1 MPSIADLYSTIDSY
15 KRRAADV
22 LSDPQN
28 SLMQMLGYA
37 NDRARNYNESLAQ
50 ASKERGYGPK
60 TQELAQTMAEA
71 YNPVGMTT
79 WHGSPHTFNKFDL
92 SKIGTGE
99 GSQAYGHGLY
109 VAQNPNVAKEYQKIV
124 QGPESAAQEY
134 LKQYKTR
141 KEAISAL
148 EYGITPNL
156 TPEAKKFSEDAIN
169 ILKSGKEL
177 KGNLYKVDLP
187 DEHIEKMLDWDKPL
201 SQQPKNVQK
210 AFNSIIKDS
219 SLLDE
224 DTLKGLKSNPDPTG
238 KSFYNQLSMSDKI
251 GHPSE
256 ASNILNKLDVPGI
269 KYLDE
274 QSRNQAV
281 QPYYQII
288 RKSDNAVYNQM
299 QNLYN
304 AKEFVKKAKEQG
316 VDFEI
321 SNPIDKRTRNFVIF
335 DPNIAKIEERNS
347 IPIPQDPHA
356 PNYLED
362 VHNALAQKP
371 IDVTDVH
378 APNYLEDIHNQLA
391 NQQ

>member
-37 NDRARNYNESLAQ
+37 NDRSREYNENLAQ
-50 ASKERGYGPK
+50 SLGVERAKLRGQQP
-60 TQELAQTMAEA
+60 TLADLNADKYITEEMV
-71 YNPVGMTT
+71 NSVIGGMTT

-99 GSQAYGHGLY
+99 GAQSYGHGLY
-109 VAQNPNVAKEYQKIV
+109 FAESPEVAKTYQPRDRKFENLLMQKYSQAEKAGDYASMQIYEDFLTHKSPNEIRNTLPELGFQGKDLVNAQKALDFATNQYQK
-124 QGPESAAQEY
+124 QTA
-134 LKQYKTR
+134 
-141 KEAISAL
+141 
-148 EYGITPNL
+148 
-156 TPEAKKFSEDAIN
+156 
-169 ILKSGKEL
+169 
-177 KGNLYKVDLP
+177 GNLYKVDIP
-187 DEHIEKMLDWDKPL
+187 DEHIEKMLDWDRPL

-238 KSFYNQLSMSDKI
+238 QSFYSQLSMSDKI

-274 QSRNQAV
+274 QSRGAG
-281 QPYYQII
+281 
-288 RKSDNAVYNQM
+288 
-299 QNLYN
+299 
-304 AKEFVKKAKEQG
+304 EG
-316 VDFEI
+316 
-321 SNPIDKRTRNFVIF
+321 TRNFVIF

>member
-1 MPSIADLYSTIDSY
+1 MPSLADLYSTIDSY

-60 TQELAQTMAEA
+60 TQELAQAMAEA

-124 QGPESAAQEY
+124 QGPESAAQQY
-134 LKQYKTR
+134 LKEYKTR

-201 SQQPKNVQK
+201 SQQSKNVQK

-274 QSRNQAV
+274 QSRGAG
-281 QPYYQII
+281 
-288 RKSDNAVYNQM
+288 
-299 QNLYN
+299 
-304 AKEFVKKAKEQG
+304 EG
-316 VDFEI
+316 
-321 SNPIDKRTRNFVIF
+321 TRNFVIF

>member
-1 MPSIADLYSTIDSY
+1 
-15 KRRAADV
+15 
-22 LSDPQN
+22 
-28 SLMQMLGYA
+28 MQMLGYA
-37 NDRARNYNESLAQ
+37 NDRARQYNESLAQ

-60 TQELAQTMAEA
+60 TQELAQAMAES

-79 WHGSPHTFNKFDL
+79 WHGSPHTFNKFDM

-99 GSQAYGHGLY
+99 GAQAYGHGLY
-109 VAQNPNVAKEYQKIV
+109 LAENPKVAKEYRAVLSGNHSYDKFNPTVNGEIV
-124 QGPESAAQEY
+124 D
-134 LKQYKTR
+134 
-141 KEAISAL
+141 
-148 EYGITPNL
+148 TPVVKSIINKGGD
-156 TPEAKKFSEDAIN
+156 PKKFIEDMQPK
-169 ILKSGKEL
+169 LKKLQEKLFSSSKEEVLPGLSDYDMVKMDLNRHQKMIDEANSYIGKTIKNEPL
-177 KGNLYKVDLP
+177 GNLYKVDLP
-187 DEHIEKMLDWDKPL
+187 DEHIAKMLDWDKPL

-238 KSFYNQLSMSDKI
+238 KSFYTQLSMSDKI

-274 QSRNQAV
+274 QSRGAG
-281 QPYYQII
+281 
-288 RKSDNAVYNQM
+288 
-299 QNLYN
+299 
-304 AKEFVKKAKEQG
+304 EG
-316 VDFEI
+316 
-321 SNPIDKRTRNFVIF
+321 TRNFVIF
-335 DPNIAKIEERNS
+335 DPNLAKIEERNS
-347 IPIPQDPHA
+347 VPIPQDPHA

-371 IDVTDVH
+371 MQSTDVH

>member
-60 TQELAQTMAEA
+60 TQELAQAMAEA

-99 GSQAYGHGLY
+99 GAQAYGHGIY
-109 VAQNPNVAKEYQKIV
+109 VAENPKVADQYRKDLSAIVNYDQNTKKYQVLDQSRKVLGEYDDMLKA
-124 QGPESAAQEY
+124 GQEAD
-134 LKQYKTR
+134 K
-141 KEAISAL
+141 A
-148 EYGITPNL
+148 
-156 TPEAKKFSEDAIN
+156 
-169 ILKSGKEL
+169 
-177 KGNLYKVDLP
+177 GNLYKVDLP
-187 DEHIEKMLDWDKPL
+187 DEHIEKMLDWDK
-201 SQQPKNVQK
+201 SWKQQPKNVQDAINIDNLLKYYK
-210 AFNSIIKDS
+210 AEDLPTSQVFYHANQNMSPKDFAKF
-219 SLLDE
+219 L
-224 DTLKGLKSNPDPTG
+224 
-238 KSFYNQLSMSDKI
+238 SDK
-251 GHPSE
+251 G
-256 ASNILNKLDVPGI
+256 VPGI

-274 QSRNQAV
+274 QSRATG
-281 QPYYQII
+281 
-288 RKSDNAVYNQM
+288 
-299 QNLYN
+299 
-304 AKEFVKKAKEQG
+304 EG
-316 VDFEI
+316 
-321 SNPIDKRTRNFVIF
+321 TRNFVIF

>member
-1 MPSIADLYSTIDSY
+1 MPSLADLYSTIDSY

-60 TQELAQTMAEA
+60 TQELAQAMAEA
-71 YNPVGMTT
+71 YNPVGITT

-99 GSQAYGHGLY
+99 GAQSYGHGLY
-109 VAQNPNVAKEYQKIV
+109 FAESPEVAKTYQPRDRKFENLLMQKYSQAEKAGDYASMQIYEDFLTHKSPNEIRNTLPELGFQGKDLVNAQKALDFATNQYQK
-124 QGPESAAQEY
+124 QTA
-134 LKQYKTR
+134 
-141 KEAISAL
+141 
-148 EYGITPNL
+148 
-156 TPEAKKFSEDAIN
+156 
-169 ILKSGKEL
+169 
-177 KGNLYKVDLP
+177 GNLYKVDIP

-238 KSFYNQLSMSDKI
+238 QSFYSQLSMSDKI

-274 QSRNQAV
+274 QSRG
-281 QPYYQII
+281 
-288 RKSDNAVYNQM
+288 SG
-299 QNLYN
+299 
-304 AKEFVKKAKEQG
+304 KE
-316 VDFEI
+316 
-321 SNPIDKRTRNFVIF
+321 TRNIVIF

-378 APNYLEDIHNQLA
+378 SPNYLEDLHNQLA

>member
-60 TQELAQTMAEA
+60 TQELAQAMAEA

-124 QGPESAAQEY
+124 QGPESTAQQY
-134 LKQYKTR
+134 LKEYKTR

-177 KGNLYKVDLP
+177 KGNLYKVDIP

-201 SQQPKNVQK
+201 SQQPKNVQEALK
-210 AFNSIIKDS
+210 GIENKLPTIPDFDLKKWMDTDPLASTFHNVINRDLKVEQPEIS
-219 SLLDE
+219 SLLANR
-224 DTLKGLKSNPDPTG
+224 G
-238 KSFYNQLSMSDKI
+238 I
-251 GHPSE
+251 
-256 ASNILNKLDVPGI
+256 PGI

-274 QSRNQAV
+274 QSRGA
-281 QPYYQII
+281 
-288 RKSDNAVYNQM
+288 R
-299 QNLYN
+299 
-304 AKEFVKKAKEQG
+304 EG
-316 VDFEI
+316 
-321 SNPIDKRTRNFVIF
+321 TRNFVIF

>member
-60 TQELAQTMAEA
+60 TQELAQAMAEA

-99 GSQAYGHGLY
+99 GAQAYGHGIY
-109 VAQNPNVAKEYQKIV
+109 VAENPKVAKEYRDALSTYKTTLNGEPLAPSHPLFSEGMSI
-124 QGPESAAQEY
+124 AANGY
-134 LKQYKTR
+134 KKALKQ
-141 KEAISAL
+141 A
-148 EYGITPNL
+148 
-156 TPEAKKFSEDAIN
+156 EDA
-169 ILKSGKEL
+169 LKSGFVNPEYAQKQIDNIKSL
-177 KGNLYKVDLP
+177 KGAKIEQSKQGNLYKVDLP

-201 SQQPKNVQK
+201 SEQHPDVQK
-210 AFNSIIKDS
+210 AIKKTKELLPPNAMDDLGGDL
-219 SLLDE
+219 SLLYGKDITPKDFLNTWE
-224 DTLKGLKSNPDPTG
+224 SLTG
-238 KSFYNQLSMSDKI
+238 SVGS
-251 GHPSE
+251 GE
-256 ASNILNKLDVPGI
+256 AALAKHGIPGI

-274 QSRNQAV
+274 TSRQAG
-281 QPYYQII
+281 
-288 RKSDNAVYNQM
+288 K
-299 QNLYN
+299 
-304 AKEFVKKAKEQG
+304 G
-316 VDFEI
+316 
-321 SNPIDKRTRNFVIF
+321 TRNFVIF

-378 APNYLEDIHNQLA
+378 GPNYLENIHNQLA